1 MPKEET
7 LFTSL
12 IDMIALE
19 EGLFC
24 ESSGLRRWQRARNH
38 ILHGLELFDGSA
50 FRYNSKAGPHIAP
63 GQSLYFAVTISK
75 PTESLKHKSPGEKKQ
90 CGDK

>member
-50 FRYNSKAGPHIAP
+50 FRYNSKAGPHISS
-63 GQSLYFAVTISK
+63 GQSVYFVVTISK
-75 PTESLKHKSPGEKKQ
+75 PAEGSEQST
-90 CGDK
+90 GDRKFK